1 MTLTRLSAR
10 LALLLLASGCA
21 ATPKSDWQRS
31 DVSVETTLQVE
42 LDCRQRSI
50 QSIPRG
56 ANQAEAQFVHTQ
68 RQEYFERCMRGSG
81 FERRR

>member
-1 MTLTRLSAR
+1 LTHTCLTAR

-21 ATPKSDWQRS
+21 QAPKSDWQRS
-31 DVSVETTLQVE
+31 DVSVEATLQVE

-50 QSIPRG
+50 ESIPPG
-56 ANQAEAQFVHTQ
+56 ANQAEAQFVHGQ

-81 FERRR
+81 FTRRP